1 MQVEKNG
8 GSRHNDY
15 ATEQNNKPAGEYMMK
30 MHKVSLLLVAALLTV
45 TAQAGTEE
53 EIRDVVKANIAHSN
67 KMMSQ
72 DPTRISKHGSKEFFS
87 SGGLLNT
94 INRDSDAS
102 DFEYF
107 SGSVKHIEV
116 VVLVE
121 GQAAVAHYYQ
131 EAVMKPKG
139 LPAVPNYRTRV
150 TQAFVKEDGMW
161 RVKAAH
167 WSPLQGGAGTS
178 QTVVK

>member
-1 MQVEKNG
+1 
-8 GSRHNDY
+8 
-15 ATEQNNKPAGEYMMK
+15 MK
-30 MHKVSLLLVAALLTV
+30 MRKTSLLLAVALVTG

-53 EIRDVVKANIAHSN
+53 EIRDVVKANIAHTN
-67 KMMSQ
+67 KTMSQ
-72 DPTRISKHGSKEFFS
+72 DPTRISKYGSKEFFS

-94 INRDSDAS
+94 IQRDSDAS

-131 EAVMKPKG
+131 EASMKPKG
-139 LPAVPNYRTRV
+139 PWASCLPLGSSEQLLLAPLPKRQPQCVLPTLKSTR
-150 TQAFVKEDGMW
+150 
-161 RVKAAH
+161 
-167 WSPLQGGAGTS
+167 S
-178 QTVVK
+178 QKRRCLFGLC

>member
-1 MQVEKNG
+1 MADYTTATTLKNKATTAIWEYAMQM
-8 GSRHNDY
+8 Y
-15 ATEQNNKPAGEYMMK
+15 K
-30 MHKVSLLLVAALLTV
+30 MSLLLAVALVAG

-53 EIRDVVKANIAHSN
+53 EIRDVVKANISHTN
-67 KMMSQ
+67 KTMSQ
-72 DPTRISKHGSKEFFS
+72 DPTRISKDGSKEFFS

-94 INRDSDAS
+94 IQRDSDAS

-131 EAVMKPKG
+131 EATMKPKG

-161 RVKAAH
+161 RIKAAH

>member
-72 DPTRISKHGSKEFFS
+72 DPTRISKPVSYTH
-87 SGGLLNT
+87 LT
-94 INRDSDAS
+94 
-102 DFEYF
+102 
-107 SGSVKHIEV
+107 
-116 VVLVE
+116 
-121 GQAAVAHYYQ
+121 
-131 EAVMKPKG
+131 
-139 LPAVPNYRTRV
+139 LPTKRIV
-150 TQAFVKEDGMW
+150 
-161 RVKAAH
+161 
-167 WSPLQGGAGTS
+167 
-178 QTVVK
+178 

>member
-1 MQVEKNG
+1 MYTKNLFFFL
-8 GSRHNDY
+8 
-15 ATEQNNKPAGEYMMK
+15 ALTMLAG
-30 MHKVSLLLVAALLTV
+30 V
-45 TAQAGTEE
+45 AQAGTEE
-53 EIRDVVKANIAHSN
+53 EIRDNVKANIAHTN

-72 DPTRISKHGSKEFFS
+72 DPTRISKYGSKEFFS

-94 INRDSDAS
+94 IQRDNDAS

-131 EAVMKPKG
+131 EAVMKPQG
-139 LPAVPNYRTRV
+139 VTGSAQLPNSGHTGIRERGWYVA
-150 TQAFVKEDGMW
+150 D
-161 RVKAAH
+161 
-167 WSPLQGGAGTS
+167 
-178 QTVVK
+178 

>member
-1 MQVEKNG
+1 MKLHGLSLILTAVLL
-8 GSRHNDY
+8 
-15 ATEQNNKPAGEYMMK
+15 NNA
-30 MHKVSLLLVAALLTV
+30 
-45 TAQAGTEE
+45 AQAGTKE
-53 EIRDVVKANIAHSN
+53 EIRDAVKANIAYTN

-72 DPTRISKHGSKEFFS
+72 DPNRISEHGSKEFFS

-94 INRDSDAS
+94 IQRDSDAS

-161 RVKAAH
+161 RIKAAH
-167 WSPLQGGAGTS
+167 WSPLRGGSGTS
-178 QTVVK
+178 QIVVK